1 MRLLPVPGYPRVRRD
16 RLRFGG
22 APAKEGGKR
31 FLITHRSEEQLEKKY
46 KRSALLRGLL
56 AVALFLFGSI
66 FVIIGVLAG
75 ISAVGAA
82 ALTGPSEILVVA
94 GGVFSLLS

>member
-1 MRLLPVPGYPRVRRD
+1 
-16 RLRFGG
+16 
-22 APAKEGGKR
+22 
-31 FLITHRSEEQLEKKY
+31 
-46 KRSALLRGLL
+46 LL

-82 ALTGPSEILVVA
+82 ALTGPSETLAVA
-94 GGVFSLLS
+94 GRVFSLLS